1 MYKVLFSCLI
11 LVGCC
16 VESQKCIVAEQHAE
30 KLYRHFSG
38 RRMGDVSTLIVETRA
53 ISAQLKASG
62 MYKQANKFDSYIDV
76 LMYGNR
82 TIDESL
88 NDVMELVK
96 NHGNCVCST
105 TQRALAGVCSLF

>member
-1 MYKVLFSCLI
+1 MYKILFCCLV

-16 VESQKCIVAEQHAE
+16 EESQRCINAERHAE

-38 RRMGDVSTLIVETRA
+38 RRGGDVSTLIMETRA

-62 MYKQANKFDSYIDV
+62 MYKQANSFDSYIDV
-76 LMYGNR
+76 LTYGNR

-88 NDVMELVK
+88 SDVMRLVK
-96 NHGNCVCST
+96 NRGNCICSGP
-105 TQRALAGVCSLF
+105 QRALAGVCSLF